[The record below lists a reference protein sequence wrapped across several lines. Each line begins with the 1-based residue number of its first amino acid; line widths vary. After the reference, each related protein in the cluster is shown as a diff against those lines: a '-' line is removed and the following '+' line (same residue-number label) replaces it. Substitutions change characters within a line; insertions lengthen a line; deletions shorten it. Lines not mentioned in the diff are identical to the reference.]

1 MELSVGD
8 SKVNPIYK
16 LILVAVIL
24 LLIIGGGYIFKNKYI
39 YKADDI
45 ASYNYKVQDLSY
57 VVEKASDDTDGDG
70 MANWR
75 ENLLGTDPNS
85 SNSNAVGVY
94 GFSSSTISNDN
105 LTEQVA
111 ISLYASANALRAA
124 GDTSTP
130 ATMAMTSAIAD
141 QALVRNAP
149 EADSKKI
156 IIINNNSREA
166 LRVYGNSLLG
176 YIIVYYPKVNESQ
189 VLNLYYK
196 NGDKAVLKDMQVN
209 VDSLELMLSELYKV
223 KVPSAAYEIHLLT
236 LNTILKAIQMEK
248 SLIKAD
254 TDALPTMIAFKEWQ
268 GFTEVNKAIM
278 SKYKDF
284 FNAHN
289 VVFGVHDAGNII
301 NQQ

>member
-1 MELSVGD
+1 M
-8 SKVNPIYK
+8 
-16 LILVAVIL
+16 
-24 LLIIGGGYIFKNKYI
+24 
-39 YKADDI
+39 
-45 ASYNYKVQDLSY
+45 
-57 VVEKASDDTDGDG
+57 EKASDDTDGDG

-75 ENLLGTDPNS
+75 ENLLGTDPNA
-85 SNSNAVGVY
+85 SNSSIVGVDSS
-94 GFSSSTISNDN
+94 SSSTISSDN

-141 QALVRNAP
+141 QALAQKLP
-149 EADSKKI
+149 EADVKKI
-156 IIINNNSREA
+156 IVISDNSREA

-176 YIIVYYPKVNESQ
+176 YIIVFYPKVNESQ
-189 VLNLYYK
+189 VLNLYYTK
-196 NGDKAVLKDMQVN
+196 GDKTVLKDMQVN
-209 VDSLELMLSELYKV
+209 VDSLELMLGELYKV
-223 KVPSAAYEIHLLT
+223 KVPSSAYEIHLLT

-254 TDALPTMIAFKEWQ
+254 TDALPTMIAFKQWQ
-268 GFTEVNKAIM
+268 GFTAVNKAIM
-278 SKYKDF
+278 SKYRDF

-289 VVFGVHDAGNII
+289 VVFKPRDAGNII

>member
-16 LILVAVIL
+16 LILLAVIL
-24 LLIIGGGYIFKNKYI
+24 LLIIGCGYIVKNKYI
-39 YKADDI
+39 YKTDDT

-85 SNSNAVGVY
+85 SNSSLAGVD
-94 GFSSSTISNDN
+94 SSASSTISSDN

-124 GDTSTP
+124 GNTSTP

-141 QALVRNAP
+141 QALAQKLP
-149 EADSKKI
+149 EADIKKI
-156 IIINNNSREA
+156 IVISDNSREA

-176 YIIVYYPKVNESQ
+176 NIIVFYPKVNESQ
-189 VLNLYYK
+189 VLNLYYTK
-196 NGDKAVLKDMQVN
+196 GDKAVLKDMQVN
-209 VDSLELMLSELYKV
+209 VDSLELMLGELYKV

-236 LNTILKAIQMEK
+236 LNTILKAIEMEK

-254 TDALPTMIAFKEWQ
+254 TDALPTMIAFKQWQ
-268 GFTEVNKAIM
+268 GFTEVNKLIM
-278 SKYKDF
+278 GKYKDF
-284 FNAHN
+284 FNSHN
-289 VVFGVHDAGNII
+289 VVFGVHDAGSII
-301 NQQ
+301 NR